1 MILRTVV
8 LSAGDA
14 SNKGKGK
21 GKDGKAKGKGK
32 DKGEAKEVREM
43 RPPAKVSYSADR
55 FKV

>member
-1 MILRTVV
+1 MILSTVV

-55 FKV
+55 V